1 MATTHNKK
9 EELKQSFKDFLDKE
23 TLKLSDSIST
33 SNGDWVVKGFIDV
46 AKNIYTISID
56 TNVIPLMLFSFLR

>member
-23 TLKLSDSIST
+23 TLKLSDSISDRKST
-33 SNGDWVVKGFIDV
+33 RLNS
-46 AKNIYTISID
+46 SH
-56 TNVIPLMLFSFLR
+56 L

>member
-33 SNGDWVVKGFIDV
+33 SNLDWVVKGFIDV
-46 AKNIYTISID
+46 AKNIYTIS
-56 TNVIPLMLFSFLR
+56 R